1 MCVHQQHLS
10 SLTFTVAANVL
21 ALMLST
27 CCETAF
33 GGVQMNDNHTHIMK
47 ATTAQV
53 QCLGIQKYIER
64 TIMSIATDV
73 WLSTSY
79 GIGNSLTITWGT
91 MLWKKGYTEYGPLGE
106 SMDRSM
112 PFLT

>member
-1 MCVHQQHLS
+1 
-10 SLTFTVAANVL
+10 
-21 ALMLST
+21 MLST

-64 TIMSIATDV
+64 TIMSIASDV

-91 MLWKKGYTEYGPLGE
+91 MVWKKGYTEYGPLGE
-106 SMDRSM
+106 SIDRSM
-112 PFLT
+112 IS